1 MKRYLFLIVLVGM
14 ISCKKEEP
22 SEVSPSDRNLQNI
35 KALRKELTEAPYGWK
50 VLYFPKTDSL
60 LFANKDEILEK
71 DPLFRERYGYGGF
84 YFLMKFDDK
93 GTVQMRADYD
103 SKSMVE
109 TKESEFEIKQNTFTQ
124 LSFTTF
130 NYIHHLVNDRFS
142 GNSDFMYAGRDFE
155 NNLVFKTA
163 SYIEPAREYVVF
175 EKLKSPIDWED
186 KENQPETVLTTSY
199 NNRKF
204 FDRMKNPQVVI
215 RKGSRI
221 FFQSDMFV
229 RTNTGTP
236 QYNQFLRE
244 IIEKRYYLFSFN
256 KKPDLINPRIAKES
270 TGLGS
275 GYVGTEQG
283 LTFRTGLRYT
293 EKYIFRD
300 FERRGDKF
308 VCELVKVYDPI
319 LKREMYVSKHL
330 YPDGE
335 PTYFIAEITDE
346 GM

>member
-1 MKRYLFLIVLVGM
+1 MKKYLFLMVLIGM
-14 ISCKKEEP
+14 ISCKKDDNLGISP
-22 SEVSPSDRNLQNI
+22 SEKNLQNI
-35 KALRKELTEAPYGWK
+35 SELRKKLTEAPYGWK
-50 VLYFPKTDSL
+50 VIYFPKTDSL

-71 DPLFRERYGYGGF
+71 DPLFRERYGYGGYF
-84 YFLMKFDDK
+84 FLMKFDEK

-103 SKSMVE
+103 PKSLTE

-130 NYIHHLVNDRFS
+130 NYIHRLVNDKWS
-142 GNSDFMYAGRDFE
+142 GNSDFIYAGKNFE

-163 SYIEPAREYVVF
+163 LYIEPAREYIVF
-175 EKLKSPIDWED
+175 EKLKSKIDWEN

-283 LTFRTGLRYT
+283 LTFRTGLRYS

-300 FERRGDKF
+300 FERQGDKF
-308 VCELVKVYDPI
+308 VCELVKIYDPI
-319 LKREMYVSKHL
+319 LKREMLVSKHL

-335 PTYFIAEITDE
+335 PTYFVAEIIDE
-346 GM
+346 QM